1 MPQREDLVP
10 CPLGASCSAGGRHYP
25 SSQIYKDH
33 ARAAASPGGK
43 AGAGKQSSMPVKY
56 TGGYMHVERLGTGL
70 VKATTPAGS
79 VTISNSTAKLL
90 EASNEA
96 TPPVESTPTWATT
109 SRLED
114 ELNSEGYSPVGT
126 RAARSA
132 LNIEAASASVSE
144 LFSDAPEVLKEVIDR
159 QEFNSYDGGDAD
171 DDAYSLA
178 PELWHRFEM
187 RTERIESMIDA
198 ETMLQHGKV
207 TVSANVDGYR
217 REVEFDLPVSYSG
230 NAGKEALVEAIEFY
244 TYANGNADT
253 AREFATISALDGGG
267 IDTALAEHPEL
278 AEEWSGLTAEER
290 RARFVEEF
298 DEAYEEMSEI
308 AAQFESDRLKIK
320 ELLSRPNPRAPRF
333 NFDF

>member
-1 MPQREDLVP
+1 MSQRETLVP

-25 SSQIYKDH
+25 SSQVYKDH

-43 AGAGKQSSMPVKY
+43 SGAGKQSSTPVKY

-79 VTISNSTAKLL
+79 VTISNSTARLL

-159 QEFNSYDGGDAD
+159 QGFNSYDDGGE

-187 RTERIESMIDA
+187 RTERIESMIDT
-198 ETMLQHGKV
+198 ESMLQHGKV
-207 TVSANVDGYR
+207 TVSANVNGYR
-217 REVEFDLPVSYSG
+217 KEAEFDLPVSFSG
-230 NAGKEALVEAIEFY
+230 NAGKEAVVEAIEFY

-253 AREFATISALDGGG
+253 AREFATISALDGGE
-267 IDTALAEHPEL
+267 INIVLAGRPEL
-278 AEEWSGLTAEER
+278 AEEWGGMTAEER
-290 RARFVEEF
+290 RARFIEEF
-298 DEAYEEMSEI
+298 DEAYEEMSER
-308 AAQFESDRLKIK
+308 ADQFESDRLKVK
-320 ELLSRPNPRAPRF
+320 ELLSRPNPQAPRF
-333 NFDF
+333 NFDL